1 MHGTRFTAAARTV
14 HACLICL
21 FGVLLQPQRAAAD
34 LLNGYL
40 EWDYSHLQSQ
50 TRDATGTSGDQKG
63 DGLTQKYNLL
73 LNKTFLPLLSLRAGY
88 LWESDRNWLTTNG
101 TGARSSITTSLPSV
115 DLLMGSPMLNA
126 SLGYSKRKE
135 ADSSAGT
142 SLPDRYNE
150 DYHASIGW
158 RPEGLPAV
166 SLLLNRINTFDGRRQ
181 VEDSGS
187 DRATLGI
194 TYNVKNL
201 DLKYLFNYNDQKDKL
216 VGLDVSQASHTGMA
230 SYSGQFFDERVSL
243 YSTYNVTGQGTD
255 TSSSGRGMV
264 DQQLTLV
271 SGLFALTGPG
281 QQYVVPETA
290 TLGSYPLLVDGNV
303 GTSAGVDLGPQ
314 PGLQA
319 KRNFGFDFQ
328 NPQTTVNRVL
338 VWVATS
344 NGQRL
349 PDAIARQYA
358 FTVYQSQD
366 NLTWTRVST
375 VSGLTL
381 DPFQNRFEIK
391 FAPAT
396 TRYLKVVAA
405 PLDPTQVPPGI
416 IGFPSTFNL
425 FVTEIQAFDEVP
437 AASVQKRSSVLSQML
452 NTDVKVRLTDSPALY
467 YDGSLFLTSSQPDG
481 FTKWTVSNALMAD
494 HRFNDWI
501 SGSARGAREDD
512 EEPKGHRGAFVY
524 SALLRMTPLSTLSD
538 TITYS
543 GRRES
548 FQGKNSGADSLFL
561 SNTAELY
568 QGVNVNASGGLSLSS
583 TDSGARI
590 RAYNALLGVNLKPR
604 GDLSLN
610 ANYSWNSSAATGAG
624 TSETS
629 VSTQREDIG
638 VTYRP
643 FTTLYLTG
651 SFSLLQQSGQTG
663 TTFQNYGI
671 NWSPFPDGTLQFN
684 FAYSEN
690 LASLNQQKSKMLT
703 PGLTWKITPRTT
715 LDASYQ
721 RLNTSSSSGTESART
736 VSAVLRSSF

>member
-1 MHGTRFTAAARTV
+1 MFKGAALRLAN
-14 HACLICL
+14 ACLVCL
-21 FGVLLQPQRAAAD
+21 FWSLLQPQRASAD

-50 TRDATGTSGDQKG
+50 TRDAAGTSGAQKG
-63 DGLTQKYNLL
+63 DSLTQKYSLM
-73 LNKTFLPLLSLRAGY
+73 LNKSFLPLLSLRAGY
-88 LWESDRNWLTTNG
+88 LWESDRNWLTADG

-135 ADSSAGT
+135 SDSTAGT

-150 DYHASIGW
+150 EYHASLGW
-158 RPEGLPAV
+158 RPEGLPAL
-166 SLLLNRINTFDGRRQ
+166 SLLLTRINTFDGQRQ
-181 VEDSGS
+181 VEDSIN
-187 DRATLGI
+187 DRATLGL

-201 DLKYLFNYNDQKDKL
+201 DLKYLFNYNDQKDRL
-216 VGLDVSQASHTGMA
+216 LGLDVSQLSNTGTA

-243 YSTYNVTGQGTD
+243 YSTYNVSEQGTA
-255 TSSSGRGMV
+255 TSSSGTGMV
-264 DQQLTLV
+264 DRQLLPF
-271 SGLFALTGPG
+271 SGLASLTGPG

-290 TLGSYPLLVDGNV
+290 TLGGFPLLVDGNL
-303 GTSAGVDLGPQ
+303 GSSAGIDLGPQ

-328 NPQTTVNRVL
+328 DPQTAVNRVL

-349 PDAIARQYA
+349 PDAIARQYTW
-358 FTVYQSQD
+358 TVYQSQD
-366 NLTWTRVST
+366 NLAWTPVSSVT
-375 VSGLTL
+375 GLTL

-391 FAPAT
+391 FAPVA

-405 PLDPTQVPPGI
+405 PLDPAQVPPGI
-416 IGFPSTFNL
+416 IGFTTSFNL

-437 AASVQKRSSVLSQML
+437 ASSVQKNSTVLSQML
-452 NTDVKVRLTDSPALY
+452 NTDVKVRLTDTPALY
-467 YDGSLFLTSSQPDG
+467 YDGSFFLTSSLPDG
-481 FTKWTVSNALMAD
+481 FTKWTVSNALMAE
-494 HRFNDWI
+494 HRFNDWL
-501 SGSARGAREDD
+501 SGSARGAREDS

-524 SALLRMTPLSTLSD
+524 SALLRLTPLPTLSD

-548 FQGKNSGADSLFL
+548 FQGKTSGADALFI

-568 QGVNVNASGGLSLSS
+568 RGVNLNASGGLSLSS

-590 RAYNALLGVNLKPR
+590 RAYNALFGVNLKPR

-610 ANYSWNSSAATGAG
+610 ANYSWNSSLAIGAG
-624 TSETS
+624 ISDTSI
-629 VSTQREDIG
+629 STQREDIG
-638 VTYRP
+638 LTYRP
-643 FTTLYLTG
+643 FTTLYLTS
-651 SFSLLQQSGQTG
+651 SFSLLQQSGQAG

-721 RLNTSSSSGTESART
+721 RLNTSSSSGTESSQT
-736 VSAVLRSSF
+736 ISAVLRSSF